1 MYRASWQ
8 ESWGESP
15 GVGVWGHWSGVGVL
29 EWDSRVLGWK
39 SCGGSPV
46 VGVLGREF
54 WGGIPGAGVL
64 GQGSWG
70 RGSGAGV
77 LGQGSWGRGHGTEV
91 LGYNIDSFWCKSL
104 FLLFSPTGYQW
115 TNWWTN
121 QPTDILKRGFLLER
135 QTGTKMSL
143 IPIKVADPIGKKI
156 HKKIVFFLAFFSFP
170 ASKQASKQ
178 ARKLFGTSM
187 LNISQIVWEM
197 EISAHFSLCKQASK
211 QERKRECYVE
221 HPC

>member
-1 MYRASWQ
+1 MHH
-8 ESWGESP
+8 GKSP
-15 GVGVWGHWSGVGVL
+15 GARVLGWGSGGRGVGVL

-115 TNWWTN
+115 TN
-121 QPTDILKRGFLLER
+121 
-135 QTGTKMSL
+135 
-143 IPIKVADPIGKKI
+143 
-156 HKKIVFFLAFFSFP
+156 
-170 ASKQASKQ
+170 
-178 ARKLFGTSM
+178 
-187 LNISQIVWEM
+187 
-197 EISAHFSLCKQASK
+197 
-211 QERKRECYVE
+211 
-221 HPC
+221 